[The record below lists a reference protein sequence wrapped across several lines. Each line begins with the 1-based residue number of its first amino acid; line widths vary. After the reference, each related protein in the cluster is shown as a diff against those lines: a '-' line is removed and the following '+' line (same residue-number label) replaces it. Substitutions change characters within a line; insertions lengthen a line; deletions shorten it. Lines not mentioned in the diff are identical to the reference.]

1 MKVSIVIPAR
11 NEENFIGK
19 CLRSIA
25 EQTYPHSK
33 IEVLVVDGV
42 SEDNTADIV
51 RQIASSVDIP
61 IKLIENPQRRTPVG
75 MNLGFKAAAGDVLI
89 PFSAHAYMTP
99 DFVEKNVE
107 ILNRTGADA
116 AGGVV
121 ISAPDHRTYQARGI
135 GVALNSPFALGG
147 IAARVGKAARPI
159 TNPSFGAY
167 RRYLFDRFGYIDDSL
182 TRNQDYEFNMRIAR
196 GGAKIFFSREIR
208 SYYYNRPTLVQL
220 FRQYYL
226 TSFWRVYMLGRFAR
240 AIRLRHTIPPLLLF
254 FIVAM
259 GLASIFSPTAL
270 KWLEIIGGGYI
281 ALSILASL
289 IASIKGGIQ
298 YFPILPLS
306 FWVVH
311 TAYGLGF
318 TAGLI
323 WFRLLRKEPV

>member
-1 MKVSIVIPAR
+1 
-11 NEENFIGK
+11 
-19 CLRSIA
+19 
-25 EQTYPHSK
+25 
-33 IEVLVVDGV
+33 
-42 SEDNTADIV
+42 
-51 RQIASSVDIP
+51 
-61 IKLIENPQRRTPVG
+61 
-75 MNLGFKAAAGDVLI
+75 
-89 PFSAHAYMTP
+89 
-99 DFVEKNVE
+99 
-107 ILNRTGADA
+107 
-116 AGGVV
+116 
-121 ISAPDHRTYQARGI
+121 
-135 GVALNSPFALGG
+135 
-147 IAARVGKAARPI
+147 
-159 TNPSFGAY
+159 
-167 RRYLFDRFGYIDDSL
+167 
-182 TRNQDYEFNMRIAR
+182 
-196 GGAKIFFSREIR
+196 
-208 SYYYNRPTLVQL
+208 
-220 FRQYYL
+220 
-226 TSFWRVYMLGRFAR
+226 MLGRFAR